1 MALSR
6 VLVAAGVLSM
16 ALGAGTAQSAEI
28 AVLGTTAAK
37 EALIEIVPLFER
49 ASGHKINIT
58 FASGP
63 RMVER
68 IRTGATGDL
77 FIGPDEYNEPLLKEG
92 KLVAGSGV
100 DFAHSLTGVAVRAGA
115 PRPDISTP
123 EKFKSALVAAKTV
136 SFSEGASGIHV
147 VNVLQRLGLS
157 DAIKAK
163 YVAPKGDEP
172 VAAVVARGDAEIGIH
187 QISQLLP
194 VPGIDIVGPF
204 PGDLQKIIAYA
215 ATALTGSTQRE
226 VGQEFVKFLRSPEAA
241 AIIKK
246 KGMEPV

>member
-1 MALSR
+1 MALSKL
-6 VLVAAGVLSM
+6 VVAAGVLSM
-16 ALGAGTAQSAEI
+16 ALGAMSAQAAEI
-28 AVLGTTAAK
+28 AVLGTTAAR
-37 EALIEIVPLFER
+37 EALVEIVPLFER
-49 ASGHKINIT
+49 ASGHKVNIT
-58 FASGP
+58 FGAGP

-68 IRTGATGDL
+68 IRAGATGDL

-136 SFSEGASGIHV
+136 SFSEGASGLHV
-147 VNVLQRLGLS
+147 VNVLGRLAIS

-215 ATALTGSTQRE
+215 ANVLTGSTQRE
-226 VGQEFVKFLRSPEAA
+226 AAQEFVKFLRSPEAA